1 MSNQSENTKKEPTEL
16 VSNILKDLSTKKS
29 HKFDV
34 SLLSDENS
42 PCVVTEW
49 LSTGCLALDT
59 IMGGGLPYGRITE
72 IYGDNSTGKSLI
84 AAQCAAI
91 AQQDSIPVVYADTES
106 AVSLAIMKAVG
117 VDIDNLIYSAP
128 DTIEDVFDLFESSIK
143 AKAARSKDS
152 KMLIIWDSVAATS
165 SNLEMESEY
174 GKASMGRHAQLISQG
189 LRKFARQ
196 LAKEHIAVLFLNQ
209 TREKIGVM
217 FGDNVTTFGGKAV
230 GFYASIRIQLKMG
243 HKIKESGKIV
253 GIESRAQV
261 IKNKLAPPYLCAA
274 LPIFFG
280 HGIDDELASFYYL
293 KDAKLLEQSGSW
305 YRIEGIPDKFQLS
318 TWSTVYDKNYDLIAD
333 LISNSQI
340 IDSTDDTEDLTEDT
354 TTDE

>member
-1 MSNQSENTKKEPTEL
+1 MSNVSKQPKDTDEL
-16 VSNILKDLSTKKS
+16 VGNILKDLQTKKN

-42 PCVVTEW
+42 PCVVTDW

-84 AAQCAAI
+84 ASQCAAV
-91 AQQDSIPVVYADTES
+91 AQQDGIPVVYADTEA

-117 VDIDNLIYSAP
+117 VDTENLIYSSP

-165 SNLEMESEY
+165 SDLEMASEY
-174 GKASMGRHAQLISQG
+174 GKAFMGRHAQLISQG

-196 LAKEHIAVLFLNQ
+196 LAKEHVTVLFLNQ

-217 FGDNVTTFGGKAV
+217 FGDNVATFGGKAV

-243 HKIKESGKIV
+243 RKIKEGGKIV

-261 IKNKLAPPYLCAA
+261 VKNKLAPPYLCAA
-274 LPIFFG
+274 LPIYFG
-280 HGIDDELASFYYL
+280 HGIDDDLASFYYL
-293 KDAKLLEQSGSW
+293 KETKLIKSSGAW
-305 YRIEGIPDKFQLS
+305 YSIEGIADKFQLN
-318 TWSTVYDKNYDLIAD
+318 TWSNVYDKNYDLIAK
-333 LISNSQI
+333 LISESQI
-340 IDSTDDTEDLTEDT
+340 IDSTDDVEDIEEDKATED
-354 TTDE
+354 